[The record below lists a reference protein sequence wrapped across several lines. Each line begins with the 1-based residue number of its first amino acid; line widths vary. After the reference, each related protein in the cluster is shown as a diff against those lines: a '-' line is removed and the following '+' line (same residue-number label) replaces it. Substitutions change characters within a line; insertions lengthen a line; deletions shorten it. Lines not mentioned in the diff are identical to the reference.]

1 MCTRTLV
8 AFAKGRGAYLLVAH
22 ATIELLDGLGI
33 AKVVAKLVSGARAD
47 DARLGFDLGAGLVAN
62 ASSSLFHRVRPLA
75 FG

>member
-1 MCTRTLV
+1 
-8 AFAKGRGAYLLVAH
+8 
-22 ATIELLDGLGI
+22 
-33 AKVVAKLVSGARAD
+33 LVSGARAD